1 MSLRLGAWLLLIFTL
16 CQFGSRVRGG
26 GVGAPDQQLVIASSS
41 SGSSY
46 PGGSRCEEITIPMC
60 KGIGYNLTYMPNEL
74 NHDSQEEAGMEVHQY
89 WPLVEIKCSPDL
101 KFFLCS
107 LYTPICF
114 EDFHG
119 PLKACRSVCES
130 ARSGCEPLM
139 KQYGFSW
146 PERMNCDKLPTMEE
160 NPLCMAPP
168 QQKSDLGSG
177 LDPTKGG
184 KKPPIQLPK
193 CKPGQ
198 KKKGCREYGGGGFA
212 MDTSPSGNQECSCRC
227 RHPLVPIEHDSPWFN
242 RSITVGEVNNCAYP
256 CKGAFFFPEEQQFA
270 TTWIAVWSGLCCV
283 ATLMTLTTFLI
294 DTERF
299 KYPERPIVFLSG
311 CYFMVSVGYLIR
323 IFLGHEEVACENRMI
338 VYSASGPKP
347 CTLVFLLVYF
357 FGMASSIWWVIL
369 TLTWF
374 LAAGFKW
381 SNEAIASYSQYFHLA
396 AWLIPTMKS
405 VGVLIMSAVDGD
417 SVAGICSVG
426 NQNPDNLRKFVLY
439 PLIVYLI
446 IGISLLFGGF
456 LSLFRIRSVFKNQ
469 GGLGGRSKADKL
481 EKLMIR
487 IGIFSVLYTLPA
499 TVLIACYFYEATL
512 YNEWMSSLA
521 CNCNE
526 SIPPTKMKNKP
537 IYAVLMLKYFMA
549 LAVGITSGV
558 WIWSGKTLGSW
569 KKLWKRLFG
578 GGSSKNHK
586 SNLINNGTKPRVV
599 KQQYLLPP
607 SIPVPP
613 VPAPSSSLLSGPHIT
628 PTGNLPLGG
637 HHLSNASNLHHHMI
651 KQSQQAPLSHV

>member
-1 MSLRLGAWLLLIFTL
+1 MSSRLISLMMAL
-16 CQFGSRVRGG
+16 CCVSVYG
-26 GVGAPDQQLVIASSS
+26 DQQPVIIASSS
-41 SGSSY
+41 SGSY
-46 PGGSRCEEITIPMC
+46 GGTRCEEINIPMC

-74 NHDSQEEAGMEVHQY
+74 NHDNQEEAGFEVHQF

-107 LYTPICF
+107 MYTPICF
-114 EDFHG
+114 EDFHR
-119 PLKACRSVCES
+119 PLKVCRSVCES

-139 KQYGFSW
+139 REYGFAW
-146 PERMNCDKLPTMEE
+146 PERMNCDKLPTNEE
-160 NPLCMAPP
+160 NPLCMGPSP
-168 QQKSDLGSG
+168 QNKDTSSAQ
-177 LDPTKGG
+177 GG
-184 KKPPIQLPK
+184 GGGGGAKIAKKPITTHTK

-198 KKKGCREYGGGGFA
+198 KGKNCRDFGIG
-212 MDTSPSGNQECSCRC
+212 MDVPTQMNADCSCRC
-227 RHPLVPIEHDSPWFN
+227 RPPLISIGHDSRWYN
-242 RSITVGEVNNCAYP
+242 RSISVGEVNNCAFP
-256 CKGAFFFPEEQQFA
+256 CKGVFFSKEEKDFA

-311 CYFMVSVGYLIR
+311 CYFLVSVGYLIR
-323 IFLGHEEVACENRMI
+323 IFLGHDEVACEDQMI
-338 VYSASGPKP
+338 VYSANGPKP

-369 TLTWF
+369 TFTWF

-396 AWLIPTMKS
+396 AWLIPTVKS

-417 SVAGICSVG
+417 PVAGICSVG
-426 NQNPDNLRKFVLY
+426 NQNPDNLRKFVLL
-439 PLIVYLI
+439 PLMVYLL
-446 IGISLLFGGF
+446 IGMSFLFGGF
-456 LSLFRIRSVFKNQ
+456 VSLFRIRSVFKNQ

-499 TVLIACYFYEATL
+499 TVSIACHFYESTL
-512 YNEWMSSLA
+512 YNDWMTSLVCPCA
-521 CNCNE
+521 GNDALHRVK
-526 SIPPTKMKNKP
+526 IKP

-558 WIWSGKTLGSW
+558 WIWSGKTVGSW

-578 GGSSKNHK
+578 GGKNHK
-586 SNLINNGTKPRVV
+586 SNLINNGTKPRLV

-613 VPAPSSSLLSGPHIT
+613 VPAPSSSLLSAPHIT
-628 PTGNLPLGG
+628 PTGNLPMGG
-637 HHLSNASNLHHHMI
+637 HHLPNASNLHHHMI